1 MIAMAAAFPAPP
13 ALLPMTQIRCEVDA
27 LVSLGAAPAGERR
40 YVPLGSGTAR
50 GPELNGELVAG
61 GVDWQLARADG
72 VLEIAAH
79 YVIRTEDGAL
89 VEVRSEGLRH
99 GPAEVMQRLARGEA
113 VPREAYFFRTLMR
126 FTTGSPSW
134 AHLNKVMAVA
144 VGQRAVDD
152 AVQGRHFREA
162 QAFVEFEL
170 RALPMGLG
178 LGLLGARARG
188 ATPSRT

>member
-1 MIAMAAAFPAPP
+1 MAAAFPAPP

-144 VGQRAVDD
+144 VGQR
-152 AVQGRHFREA
+152 E
-162 QAFVEFEL
+162 
-170 RALPMGLG
+170 
-178 LGLLGARARG
+178 ARAVLLDVYRL
-188 ATPSRT
+188 A

>member
-1 MIAMAAAFPAPP
+1 MTAFPAPP

-61 GVDWQLARADG
+61 GVDWQLARSDG

-126 FTTGSPSW
+126 FTTGAPSW
-134 AHLNKVMAVA
+134 AHLNKVMAIA
-144 VGQRAVDD
+144 VGQR
-152 AVQGRHFREA
+152 E
-162 QAFVEFEL
+162 
-170 RALPMGLG
+170 
-178 LGLLGARARG
+178 ARAVLLDVYRL
-188 ATPSRT
+188 A